1 MQTCTESTEL
11 GLYNR
16 PAYQLLRE
24 DSEHPLILVCEHA
37 SRYIPAAL
45 DDLGLT
51 PEAAREHIAWDPGAL
66 ELAQNLSQTL
76 GATLIFANY
85 SRLLVDLNRPTQAH
99 DSIPLQSEIY
109 QIPGNQNLDEATR
122 EYRRK
127 QLFKPFHTR
136 LSGLIDARLAAGR
149 PVRVVGIHSFT
160 PLYYGQRRTLE
171 MGVLFGRA
179 ERYAERL
186 LEGMSVHDVKI
197 AGNEPYKID
206 ALSDMTVPA
215 HGDARGL
222 DSVLIEVRNDLLRT
236 PQAVQCWTD
245 YLAPLL

>member
-1 MQTCTESTEL
+1 MHTCTETAEL
-11 GLYNR
+11 GLYTR
-16 PAYQLLRE
+16 PAYRLLRE
-24 DSEHPLILVCEHA
+24 DSAHPLILVCEHA

-45 DDLGLT
+45 NDLGLD

-66 ELAQNLSQTL
+66 ELAENLSQTL
-76 GATLIFANY
+76 GATLLTANY
-85 SRLLVDLNRPTQAH
+85 SRLLIDLNRPCQAH

-109 QIPGNQNLDEATR
+109 QIPGNQHLDEATR

-127 QLFKPFHTR
+127 QLFRPFHAR

-171 MGVLFGRA
+171 MGVLFDRA
-179 ERYAERL
+179 EGYARRL

-206 ALSDMTVPA
+206 ALGDMTVPA

-236 PQAVQCWTD
+236 PQAIQCWTD